1 MKEATGELSM
11 TVVTII
17 AIVAIAGIVTWLAP
31 KVKTYVET
39 SWSNVSG
46 GCPDGQ
52 VYDAAKKVIKNER
65 IFWWSFY
72 DKISIDFYCG
82 LYLFYGGCYKLC

>member
-31 KVKTYVET
+31 LVKEYVENAWGNL
-39 SWSNVSG
+39 SHN
-46 GCPDGQ
+46 CPAGE
-52 VYDAAKKVIKNER
+52 VYNAATGKCE
-65 IFWWSFY
+65 
-72 DKISIDFYCG
+72 
-82 LYLFYGGCYKLC
+82 